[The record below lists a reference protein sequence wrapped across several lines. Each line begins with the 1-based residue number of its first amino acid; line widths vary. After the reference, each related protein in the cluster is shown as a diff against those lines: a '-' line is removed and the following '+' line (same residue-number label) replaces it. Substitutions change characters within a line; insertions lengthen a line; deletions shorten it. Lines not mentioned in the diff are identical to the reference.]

1 MRHSLLIL
9 LLCCGSVLARDP
21 FRPVAGS
28 ACEASV
34 KPLTGWRLQGIIGR
48 EAHFHAWLLSPQ
60 GESVTARIGTP
71 FPLVPWQLAE
81 MTRRSITLA
90 VPNSCTAQQT
100 AFYLK
105 GRSHEKDSHSATG
118 HKLPAAGLRR

>member
-9 LLCCGSVLARDP
+9 LLCCGGVLARDP

-28 ACEASV
+28 FCQALVA
-34 KPLTGWRLQGIIGR
+34 PLTGWRLQGIIGR
-48 EAHFHAWLLSPQ
+48 EARFHAWLLTPQ
-60 GESVTARIGTP
+60 GESIMVRTGKP
-71 FPLVPWQLAE
+71 FSLAPWQLAD

-90 VPNSCTAQQT
+90 VPDSCTAQQT

-105 GRSHEKDSHSATG
+105 GRSHDKDSHAAAG

>member
-9 LLCCGSVLARDP
+9 LLCCSGVLARDP

-28 ACEASV
+28 VCVAATE
-34 KPLTGWRLQGIIGR
+34 PLTGWRLQGIIGR

-60 GESVTARIGTP
+60 GESVIARTGKP
-71 FPLVPWQLAE
+71 FPVSPWQLAAI
-81 MTRRSITLA
+81 TRRSMTLA
-90 VPNSCTAQQT
+90 VPGSCTAQQT

-105 GRSHEKDSHSATG
+105 GRSYEKDSYSAAG
-118 HKLPAAGLRR
+118 HQLPAAGLRR

>member
-9 LLCCGSVLARDP
+9 LLCCGGVLARDP

-28 ACEASV
+28 VCEALV
-34 KPLTGWRLQGIIGR
+34 EPLKGWRLQGIIGR

-60 GESVTARIGTP
+60 GESVIARTGKP
-71 FPLVPWQLAE
+71 FPVSPWQPAD
-81 MTRRSITLA
+81 MTRRSITFA
-90 VPNSCTAQQT
+90 VPDSCTAQQT

-105 GRSHEKDSHSATG
+105 GRSHDKDSH
-118 HKLPAAGLRR
+118 PAAGHQLSAAGTRR

>member
-28 ACEASV
+28 VCEALV
-34 KPLTGWRLQGIIGR
+34 EPLKGWRLQGIIGR

-60 GESVTARIGTP
+60 GESVIARIGKP
-71 FPLVPWQLAE
+71 FPISSWQPAD
-81 MTRRSITLA
+81 MTRRSITFA
-90 VPNSCTAQQT
+90 VPDSCTAQQT

-105 GRSHEKDSHSATG
+105 GRSHDKDSHPAAG
-118 HKLPAAGLRR
+118 HQLPAASSRR

>member
-9 LLCCGSVLARDP
+9 LLCCGGVLARDP

-28 ACEASV
+28 VCEALV
-34 KPLTGWRLQGIIGR
+34 EPLKGWRLQGIIGR

-60 GESVTARIGTP
+60 GESVIARIGKP
-71 FPLVPWQLAE
+71 FPISPWQPAD
-81 MTRRSITLA
+81 MTRRSITFA
-90 VPNSCTAQQT
+90 VPDSCTAQQT

-105 GRSHEKDSHSATG
+105 GRSHDKDSHPAAG
-118 HKLPAAGLRR
+118 HQLPAASSRR